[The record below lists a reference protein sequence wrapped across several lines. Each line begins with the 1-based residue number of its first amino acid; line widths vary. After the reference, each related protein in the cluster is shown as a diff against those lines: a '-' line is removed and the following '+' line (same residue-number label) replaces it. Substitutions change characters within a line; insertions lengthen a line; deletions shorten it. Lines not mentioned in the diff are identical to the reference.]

1 MELPAQT
8 LSVRVEGTYVVEGRA
23 VQSTPHEALTLTYAG
38 IAGDRH
44 EGLVRP
50 SGPREPWYPRGTPMR
65 NERQISI
72 VGAEELAGV
81 AATLG
86 LDRLDPA
93 WIGANLCLS
102 GIPHLTR
109 LPPRTLLIFPSG
121 ATIRIDG
128 HNDPCRKSGAAIA
141 SRIGRPDLQF
151 AFVKAAAD
159 QRGLVGWV
167 EREGTIRAGD
177 EVAVRTWRQ
186 LLPDQGIVSEPPASP

>member
-8 LSVRVEGTYVVEGRA
+8 LGARVEGTYVVEGRA
-23 VQSTPHEALTLTYAG
+23 VGSTPHDALTLTYAG

-65 NERQISI
+65 NERQVSI
-72 VGAEELAGV
+72 VGAEEMAEV

-102 GIPHLTR
+102 GIPHLTL
-109 LPPRTLLIFPSG
+109 LPPRTLLLFPSG
-121 ATIRIDG
+121 AAIRIDG

-141 SRIGRPDLQF
+141 AHVEGRPDLQF
-151 AFVKAAAD
+151 AFVRAAMD
-159 QRGLVGWV
+159 KRGLVGWV
-167 EREGTIRAGD
+167 EREGVVRAGD
-177 EVAVRTWRQ
+177 ELVVRTWRQ
-186 LLPDQGIVSEPPASP
+186 LVPA